1 MPYLKLVEIMDY
13 ILGPA
18 PLGFEFIN
26 YILACVMFLWIFR
39 LILSP
44 FLWVVDIIHP
54 KNKI

>member
-18 PLGFEFIN
+18 PIGFEFIN